1 MENATF
7 HWLLQGSSKDLEVLL
22 YELDDEGLL
31 GAKMPRPD
39 GMSDEENNLRQLA
52 DRHQRIARA
61 LVYGSKA
68 FSTALPLALLTLA
81 STRLLEKT
89 TDIQANERDLK
100 SWPDRVEYFFDSINI
115 EESGMTVR
123 SINRLKRFLS
133 KTLPALQDAGAAI
146 TDDHVLAIVK
156 DGDFNF
162 TRGLSTVSTLTDS
175 LGKAG
180 LLDKEAADKL
190 ADHIVNNTPSE
201 KIVGEFHPEETE
213 LKRLE
218 GFFRQDAEGKMTIT
232 IPGLTGKQCE
242 LIQEVL
248 SDVVEWRW
256 EA

>member
-61 LVYGSKA
+61 LVYGGKA

-133 KTLPALQDAGAAI
+133 KTLPALQDAGAHRPTRA
-146 TDDHVLAIVK
+146 VRQGVRGAVGARLRLAARAHH
-156 DGDFNF
+156 G
-162 TRGLSTVSTLTDS
+162 
-175 LGKAG
+175 AG
-180 LLDKEAADKL
+180 LQ
-190 ADHIVNNTPSE
+190 PR
-201 KIVGEFHPEETE
+201 VG
-213 LKRLE
+213 
-218 GFFRQDAEGKMTIT
+218 
-232 IPGLTGKQCE
+232 
-242 LIQEVL
+242 
-248 SDVVEWRW
+248 
-256 EA
+256 